1 MILFLIFIL
10 IEVLLIYYTMF
21 QVYYNTLCMN
31 ENSVNLIYKYFVS
44 ICPVLNNALHVLDVK
59 IHLILTES
67 LWGID
72 YILVH
77 IFTGEEN

>member
-31 ENSVNLIYKYFVS
+31 ENSVNLIYQYFVI
-44 ICPVLNNALHVLDVK
+44 ICPDLNNALHVLDVK

>member
-1 MILFLIFIL
+1 M
-10 IEVLLIYYTMF
+10 V

-31 ENSVNLIYKYFVS
+31 ENLVNLIYKYFVS

>member
-1 MILFLIFIL
+1 M
-10 IEVLLIYYTMF
+10 V

-31 ENSVNLIYKYFVS
+31 ENLVNLIYKYFVS
-44 ICPVLNNALHVLDVK
+44 ICPVLNNALHFLDVK

>member
-67 LWGID
+67 L
-72 YILVH
+72 
-77 IFTGEEN
+77 